1 MQENILLV
9 YSRFVNMS
17 LFRKPKEEIED
28 TTISGRTVVAKPT
41 DNQDPPRG
49 KKKEP
54 PKPWGRKERLVVLV
68 ILLATVG
75 SSAILALS
83 ARNWKLPGTPRFKMP
98 SINFFEGKTIII
110 EGENKKDYFMT
121 KESVKNVFIDET
133 RKLSGLWGLYIV
145 DLESGDSWGVNQ
157 NEVFT
162 AASLIKLPVM
172 ITFFQEAEKGNIGL
186 DDEYTLVNSDKVQ
199 GAGSLYS
206 KAAGTKVSYR
216 ELINYMGKQSDN
228 TAFKA
233 SRRILSDEK
242 IKETIDEMGM
252 IDTSLEENKT
262 TPEDIGRLF
271 NKLWNN
277 ELISFRHEEEMLE
290 YLTKTNYES
299 WLAGGV
305 GDVRVAHKYGR
316 EVHVVND
323 AGIIYSTAPYILV
336 ILSEGVVEKEADI
349 AFPEIVKKI
358 HQLKNSN

>member
-121 KESVKNVFIDET
+121 KESVKDVFIDET
-133 RKLSGLWGLYIV
+133 RNLSGLWGLYIV

-172 ITFFQEAEKGNIGL
+172 ITFFQEAEK
-186 DDEYTLVNSDKVQ
+186 
-199 GAGSLYS
+199 
-206 KAAGTKVSYR
+206 
-216 ELINYMGKQSDN
+216 
-228 TAFKA
+228 
-233 SRRILSDEK
+233 RR
-242 IKETIDEMGM
+242 
-252 IDTSLEENKT
+252 
-262 TPEDIGRLF
+262 
-271 NKLWNN
+271 
-277 ELISFRHEEEMLE
+277 H
-290 YLTKTNYES
+290 
-299 WLAGGV
+299 
-305 GDVRVAHKYGR
+305 
-316 EVHVVND
+316 
-323 AGIIYSTAPYILV
+323 
-336 ILSEGVVEKEADI
+336 I
-349 AFPEIVKKI
+349 ARQRDGF
-358 HQLKNSN
+358 S